1 MQACQL
7 TITTAADGNEN
18 TISRKGEF
26 NLSLDNLTVCYREEN
41 ALVSISLRGEEADM
55 ERRGDYDLCLHLQR
69 GTETEGFIGM
79 GGSEGGISLYTH
91 KVAYSVGKDSL
102 LLSLHYDLLISG
114 EKQEMKLRLYAKA
127 VQ

>member
-1 MQACQL
+1 MQACRL
-7 TITTAADGNEN
+7 TITTVADGNES

-26 NLSLDNLTVCYREEN
+26 DLSLEKITVCYREEN
-41 ALVSISLRGEEADM
+41 ALVRITLQGEKAEM
-55 ERRGDYDLCLHLQR
+55 ERRGDYDLSLRLHR
-69 GTETEGFIGM
+69 GEKTEGCIGM
-79 GGSEGGISLYTH
+79 GGSEGAISLYAH

-127 VQ
+127 A